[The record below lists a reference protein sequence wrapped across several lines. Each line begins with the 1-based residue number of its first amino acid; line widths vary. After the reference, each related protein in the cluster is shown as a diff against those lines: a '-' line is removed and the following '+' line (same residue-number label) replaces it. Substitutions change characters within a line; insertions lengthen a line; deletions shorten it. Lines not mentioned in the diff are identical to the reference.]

1 MSQSESFLEQFV
13 WRNLCIWVCMMNQI
27 TWCYNL
33 LNIKQMCFTKSP
45 FSLIEYHS
53 SKDTYLSKCQMHLSN
68 ALVWKIN
75 PLDSQLNSITWQVHS
90 FIPNVCIHL
99 FICYL
104 EKGLPISSKVIS
116 DVLIEQLFFS
126 IKKHEVYVI
135 KIQCFIIQP
144 HFSRELQKRFLSC
157 KLSRSFGGTC
167 HTPAFITLD
176 KKKLHLFHIKILCVY
191 CISFWHR

>member
-1 MSQSESFLEQFV
+1 
-13 WRNLCIWVCMMNQI
+13 MMNQI
-27 TWCYNL
+27 TRWYNL

-45 FSLIEYHS
+45 FLLIEYHS

-126 IKKHEVYVI
+126 IKKNMRFTWLKYNASLYNHTSSENYKNGFCHVSCQDHLV
-135 KIQCFIIQP
+135 
-144 HFSRELQKRFLSC
+144 ELV
-157 KLSRSFGGTC
+157 T
-167 HTPAFITLD
+167 H
-176 KKKLHLFHIKILCVY
+176 LHLLP
-191 CISFWHR
+191 

>member
-1 MSQSESFLEQFV
+1 
-13 WRNLCIWVCMMNQI
+13 
-27 TWCYNL
+27 
-33 LNIKQMCFTKSP
+33 MCFTKSP
-45 FSLIEYHS
+45 FLLIEYHS
-53 SKDTYLSKCQMHLSN
+53 SKDTYLSKCQMHVSN

-126 IKKHEVYVI
+126 IKKTWGL
-135 KIQCFIIQP
+135 
-144 HFSRELQKRFLSC
+144 R
-157 KLSRSFGGTC
+157 
-167 HTPAFITLD
+167 D
-176 KKKLHLFHIKILCVY
+176 
-191 CISFWHR
+191 